1 VDSLDLSVDEGSLFG
16 FIGPNGSGKTSTLR
30 MILGII
36 YPDRGRIEVLGRPT
50 GGPLDDRAGYLP
62 EERGLY
68 RRMRV
73 ADVLGFHA
81 KLKNVPQ
88 PKRAVARWLV
98 RLGLEDRARN
108 RVSTLSKG
116 LQQKLQFAV
125 AAISDPALLVLDE
138 PFSGL
143 DPVNVDLLVDVV
155 LELRK
160 RGTTVVLSTHDMSV
174 AERFCDSVVM
184 LHGGRKVLDGPV
196 DDIKAERGREHVRV
210 RYRYPVG
217 DLSTLPGVVR
227 IQDLGREQILE
238 LGPAAN
244 PRDLLIALGQLGT
257 LLRYEVNHPSLHE
270 IFVEIA
276 GVHAEVPNA

>member
-1 VDSLDLSVDEGSLFG
+1 
-16 FIGPNGSGKTSTLR
+16 
-30 MILGII
+30 
-36 YPDRGRIEVLGRPT
+36 
-50 GGPLDDRAGYLP
+50 
-62 EERGLY
+62 
-68 RRMRV
+68 
-73 ADVLGFHA
+73 
-81 KLKNVPQ
+81 
-88 PKRAVARWLV
+88 
-98 RLGLEDRARN
+98 
-108 RVSTLSKG
+108 
-116 LQQKLQFAV
+116 
-125 AAISDPALLVLDE
+125 
-138 PFSGL
+138 
-143 DPVNVDLLVDVV
+143 
-155 LELRK
+155 
-160 RGTTVVLSTHDMSV
+160 
-174 AERFCDSVVM
+174 M

-210 RYRYPVG
+210 RYRDPVG